1 MNDYENQLHFS
12 QRDPVAAAMRIIQGK
27 HNSSRL
33 QQMLYMDFAACTIEE
48 MSPEDW
54 EALIAYE
61 HERDL
66 ERELNG

>member
-1 MNDYENQLHFS
+1 MSEYEDQLHFS
-12 QRDPVAAAMRIIQGK
+12 RRDPVAAAMRIIQEKQGA
-27 HNSSRL
+27 SRRL
-33 QQMLYMDFAACTIEE
+33 QEMLYMDFAATTEDMSAEE
-48 MSPEDW
+48 W

>member
-1 MNDYENQLHFS
+1 MSYEDQLHFS
-12 QRDPVAAAMRIIQGK
+12 QRDPVAAAMRILREKQGD
-27 HNSSRL
+27 SRRL
-33 QQMLYMDFAACTIEE
+33 QQMLYMDFAATTDD

-66 ERELNG
+66 EREING